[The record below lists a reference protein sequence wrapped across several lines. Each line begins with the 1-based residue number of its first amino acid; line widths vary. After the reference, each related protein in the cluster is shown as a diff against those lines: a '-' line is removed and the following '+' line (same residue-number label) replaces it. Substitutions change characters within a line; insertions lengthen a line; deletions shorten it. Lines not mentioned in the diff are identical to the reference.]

1 MNINKNI
8 LKILQN
14 SKNVLDTDAW
24 NHIRS
29 FVKKEMYKK
38 AVFTDRA
45 GEIDPYYTVFGY
57 TLCFIFDIKV
67 DTKLANKLLED
78 WEHKNKLDFVH
89 TISLLRCR
97 FLIQAF
103 KIKQKA
109 GAFAKIALG
118 SSTLQEIAQKDLAKK
133 ILKKEKHLFKV
144 IEEYESKDSGYNHFN
159 KRAVGATIYANFL
172 IMGLFQDL
180 FLKDFKKGLREST
193 CKLKLKDGAFVNQ
206 SESKQGVSAATA
218 AALLI
223 INEFEG
229 RDKSIK
235 WLKSLISKD
244 GGFLAAPE
252 APIAD
257 VLSTGT
263 SVLSLKLI
271 DKLSKEKAIAA
282 AEFVNLHWHQSGG
295 FFGSIA
301 DQHPD
306 VEYTFYALLAIGALG

>member
-8 LKILQN
+8 LKVLQN
-14 SKNVLDTDAW
+14 SKNALDVDAW

-29 FVKKEMYKK
+29 FVKKEMLKK

-45 GEIDPYYTVFGY
+45 GKTDPYYSVFGY
-57 TLCFIFDIKV
+57 TLCFIFDIKI
-67 DTKLANKLLED
+67 DTRRANKLLDE
-78 WEHKNKLDFVH
+78 WENNNKFDFVH
-89 TISLLRCR
+89 AISLLRCR

-109 GAFAKIALG
+109 GAFAKMAMN
-118 SSTLQEIAQKDLAKK
+118 STTLQEIAQKDLAKK
-133 ILKKEKHLFKV
+133 VLKKQKNLLSV
-144 IEEYESKDSGYNHFN
+144 IEEYKSEDSGYNHFN
-159 KRAVGATIYANFL
+159 KKAKGATIYANFL

-180 FLKDFKKGLREST
+180 YIKDFKKGLREST
-193 CKLKLKDGAFVNQ
+193 CKLRLKDGSFVNQ
-206 SESKQGVSAATA
+206 FESMQGVSAATA

-229 RDKSIK
+229 RDKSID
-235 WLKSLISKD
+235 WLKSQISKD

-271 DKLSKEKAIAA
+271 NKLSKEKATSA
-282 AEFVNLHWHQSGG
+282 AEFVNLHWHETGG

-306 VEYTFYALLAIGALG
+306 VEYTFYALLAIGVLT